1 MTIEELFYDLI
12 ITTDALIKATS
23 DGEQSKRI
31 AKIVKENLKDMGLTL
46 NKLKELADEIDGT

>member
-1 MTIEELFYDLI
+1 MTIEELFYDLV

-31 AKIVKENLKDMGLTL
+31 AKIVKDNLKDMGLTL
-46 NKLKELADEIDGT
+46 KKLKELADEID